1 VCGRYELHSSPAAIA
16 LAFGLK
22 ELPALAPRYNIAPT
36 QPVPVVRLS
45 RAGEREFA
53 ELRWG
58 LVPFWAKDISIGN
71 RMINARAETLANR
84 PGFRDA
90 YREKRCL
97 LPADG
102 FYEWAKL
109 AGGKKQPVRAAMKNG
124 EPFALAGLWSRWRP
138 RDGGDPV
145 ETCTIVTTDAN
156 DLLQHVHDRM
166 PVIVA
171 RGDYDRWLDVVR
183 HEDPVDLLKPYPS
196 QAMVAY
202 PVSPRVSRPENDDPG
217 LIEPL
222 PLRAGAGG

>member
-1 VCGRYELHSSPAAIA
+1 
-16 LAFGLK
+16 
-22 ELPALAPRYNIAPT
+22 
-36 QPVPVVRLS
+36 
-45 RAGEREFA
+45 
-53 ELRWG
+53 
-58 LVPFWAKDISIGN
+58 VPFWAKDISIGN
-71 RMINARAETLANR
+71 RLINARAETLANR

-171 RGDYDRWLDVVR
+171 RGDYDRWLHVVR

-202 PVSPRVSRPENDDPG
+202 PVSPRVSRPENDAPG